1 MRKRHSPQRAALS
14 LLSIALFATCAAHA
28 QGDAHADEKVE
39 DGELRLLTPMQQAER
54 LRADRQYV
62 DALAIYER
70 VLAADPGDR
79 GAYAMRA
86 LTLDDLHSPQLAW
99 EAVQRHPEGFST
111 AERERIDNDRLA
123 SIISEGDAPPVD
135 PAHRLAET
143 DRALSQIAATDH
155 DAPRQTHWE
164 ATRLR
169 VDTLIALNRRQRH
182 AEVVARYQAL
192 RDDGIDVPAYALP
205 VVADSMMALRRPEQA
220 EPLLRQALAEGH
232 DDVSTRLLLG
242 WSLLEQERFDEA
254 LPLFEQL
261 AAQQPPWP
269 RREGAHSGYENWDRF
284 SADLALASARAAA
297 QDTHGAE
304 RLLRALER
312 IAPANAE
319 LQAALAAQEA
329 NRGWPQAAL
338 QRDRV
343 ALTLDP
349 TQKDARV
356 GVVENE
362 RALRRPDRAEAAMA
376 PLRAEYP
383 DDPGL
388 ARLDDTLSRDRG
400 WQVHAASRYGDSDGG
415 HSPVG
420 SRDGGTLLEAESPL
434 IGDRWRV
441 GLRAQEDWAELPGER
456 VERRSLALGAHY
468 RYDRLDVAAY
478 AGRTLDDFGRDDPTA
493 SLEAEWRFSDAW
505 TATFAATQQDPD
517 ASLQARRLGIHADGV
532 MAGLRWTP
540 SDDSRWTLQARQL
553 RYDDGN
559 RRQTLDLSGL
569 QRLWAAPHLR
579 LDGLLW
585 ASAGRAA
592 DDRPVD
598 YYNPRRDASL
608 SLGLGLEQIGWRR
621 YGHAF
626 RQRVEI
632 AAGPAYQWG
641 YGTHW
646 VPSLAY
652 RHLWSLGD
660 GQALE
665 YGVRWSQPVYDG
677 ERERYLSFDI
687 DYRWGGAP

>member
-1 MRKRHSPQRAALS
+1 MRRRSSPHRAALS
-14 LLSIALFATCAAHA
+14 TLSLALLTTCAVHA
-28 QGDAHADEKVE
+28 QGPVRATEKVE
-39 DGELRLLTPMQQAER
+39 PGELRLPTPMQQAER
-54 LRADRQYV
+54 LRDAHQYA

-70 VLAADPGDR
+70 VLGADPHDR

-86 LTLDDLHSPQLAW
+86 LTLADLGSAQLAW
-99 EAVQRHPEGFST
+99 EAVQREPAAFSG

-123 SIISEGDAPPVD
+123 AIIASGDAAPVD

-143 DRALSQIAATDH
+143 DRALVQIAATERDM
-155 DAPRQTHWE
+155 PRQDAWE

-182 AEVVARYQAL
+182 AEVVSRYQAL
-192 RDDGIDVPAYALP
+192 RDDGIEVPAYALP
-205 VVADSMMALRRPEQA
+205 VVADSLLALRRSAAA
-220 EPLLRQALAEGH
+220 EPLLRQALAAGH
-232 DDVSTRLLLG
+232 PDVSTQLLLG

-254 LPLFEQL
+254 LPLFERV
-261 AAQQPPWP
+261 AANQPPWP
-269 RREGAHSGYENWDRF
+269 RREGAASGYENWDRF

-297 QDTHGAE
+297 QDARGAE
-304 RLLRALER
+304 RLLRALQA
-312 IAPANAE
+312 IAPANPE

-338 QRDRV
+338 RRDQV

-356 GVVENE
+356 GVVENQ
-362 RALRRPDRAEAAMA
+362 RTLRRPDQAEAAMA
-376 PLRAEYP
+376 PLRTNYP

-388 ARLDDTLSRDRG
+388 ARLDRTLSRDRG
-400 WQVHAASRYGDSDGG
+400 WQVHVASRLGDSDGG
-415 HSPVG
+415 ASPLG
-420 SRDGGTLLEAESPL
+420 SRDGGHLLEAESPL
-434 IGDRWRV
+434 FGERWRL
-441 GLRAQEDWAELPGER
+441 GLRGREDWADLPGER
-456 VERRSLALGAHY
+456 VQRRSLELGAHY

-478 AGRTLDDFGRDDPTA
+478 AGRTLDDFGDGDPTA
-493 SLEAEWRFSDAW
+493 SLEAAWRFSDAW
-505 TATFAATQQDPD
+505 TATLAATRQDAD
-517 ASLQARRLGIHADGV
+517 ASLQARRLGIHADGLG
-532 MAGLRWTP
+532 AGVRWTP
-540 SDDSRWTLQARQL
+540 SDDTRWELQARQL

-592 DDRPVD
+592 DDRAVD

-621 YGHAF
+621 YGQAF

-641 YGTHW
+641 YGTRW

-652 RHLWSLGD
+652 RQLWSLGD

-665 YGVRWSQPVYDG
+665 YGVRWSRPVYDG
-677 ERERYLSFDI
+677 QRERYLMFDI